1 MRRRRSAPLL
11 TLLTLLAALSLVA
24 AACGKSKTTGSAT
37 TTTSTTTKAVKGGTL
52 VLGAEQ
58 EPDCADWIASC
69 AGASWGTYTMGAHTM
84 PRAFDLTP
92 DAKSV
97 PSILLAGAPTLD
109 AGPPQK
115 VTYKIN
121 PKAVWSDGQPITST
135 DFKYTWQQIKD
146 GTDIYD
152 KTGYKDIASV
162 DDSDPHTAVV
172 TFSQSYASWRDL
184 FGGFYGIYPQ
194 HLLPADEKGRDAAMK
209 DGYKWSGGPWMID
222 HWTKGQEVALV
233 PNPNYYG
240 PKPNLDKVVFKFIT
254 DTASESS
261 AYKTGQ
267 IAMFYPQ
274 AQLELAQLKTLP
286 NTKFDVNTSLSYE
299 ALWFNAQKPPL
310 DDKNVRKALAYATD
324 RDAIVNSLFGPVQPG
339 IKAINGFVTPGN
351 KEWYTDPF
359 KIYSPNQSKV
369 DELMKASG
377 YAKGADGIWA
387 KGGQP
392 VSLQIS
398 TTAGNKRRE
407 LTEQLLQSQWKSAG
421 FNLATNNTKA
431 GTLFGEWGPQGVFQ
445 IALYAQVPA
454 STDPGICST
463 FCSENIP
470 TKDNPSGQNWT
481 RLASPDI
488 DTPWKAVDKEL
499 DNTKRKDDVNKGQQA
514 LADNLPGLPIDP
526 FPDVLIYNS
535 AKLNGPIDH
544 NFAFG
549 PFVNMNLWWC
559 TGGTC

>member
-1 MRRRRSAPLL
+1 VRRSRPVALL
-11 TLLTLLAALSLVA
+11 ALLAALSLIA
-24 AACGKSKTTGSAT
+24 AACGGKSSSGGGT
-37 TTTSTTTKAVKGGTL
+37 TTTAKQNVVKGGTL

-69 AGASWGTYTMGAHTM
+69 AGASWGTYTMGAQTM

-92 DAKSV
+92 DGKQKA
-97 PSILLAGAPTLD
+97 SILLAGDPKLETTGA
-109 AGPPQK
+109 QK
-115 VTYKIN
+115 ITYKIN
-121 PKAVWSDGQPITST
+121 PKAVWSDGQPITSS
-135 DFKYTWQQIKD
+135 DFKYTWEQIKN

-152 KTGYKDIASV
+152 KTGYKDISAV
-162 DDSDPHTAVV
+162 DDTDPKTAVV
-172 TFSQSYASWRDL
+172 LFTTPYAGWRDL
-184 FGGFYGIYPQ
+184 FGGFYGVYPK
-194 HLLPADEKGRDAAMK
+194 HLLPADEKARDAAMK
-209 DGYKWSGGPWMID
+209 DGYKWSGGPYVID

-240 PKPNLDKVVFKFIT
+240 PKSNLDKVVFKFIT
-254 DTASESS
+254 DTAAESQ

-286 NTKFDVNTSLSYE
+286 DTKFDVTTSLSYE
-299 ALWFNAQKPPL
+299 ALWFNTTKDPL
-310 DDKNVRKALAYATD
+310 NDVNVRKALAYATN
-324 RDAIVNSLFGPVQPG
+324 RDTIVESLFGSVQPG

-351 KEWYTDPF
+351 KQWYTDPF
-359 KIYSPNQSKV
+359 KIYTQNQAKV

-377 YAKGADGIWA
+377 YAKGGDGMWA
-387 KGGQP
+387 KGGKP
-392 VSLQIS
+392 VTLAIS

-407 LTEQLLQSQWKSAG
+407 LTEQLLQSQWKTAG
-421 FNLATNNTKA
+421 FTLTFNNTKA
-431 GTLFGEWGPQGVFQ
+431 GTLFGEWGPKGVYQ
-445 IALYAQVPA
+445 LALYAQVPP

-470 TKDNPSGQNWT
+470 TAANASGQNWT
-481 RLASPDI
+481 RLASDKI

-499 DNTKRKDDVNKGQQA
+499 DETKRKDQVIQGQKA
-514 LADNLPGLPIDP
+514 LADELPGLPVDP

-535 AKLNGPIDH
+535 AKLHGPIDH

-549 PFVNMNLWWC
+549 PFVNVNEWWC
-559 TGGTC
+559 TNGAC

>member
-1 MRRRRSAPLL
+1 MRRRRSAV
-11 TLLTLLAALSLVA
+11 LLTLLAALALVA
-24 AACGKSKTTGSAT
+24 AACGSDDDNGGESAD

-69 AGASWGTYTMGAHTM
+69 AGASWGTYTMGTHTM

-92 DAKSV
+92 DAKQK
-97 PSILLAGAPTLD
+97 PSILLDGEPKLEQ
-109 AGPPQK
+109 GPPQK
-115 VTYKIN
+115 ITYKIN
-121 PKAVWSDGQPITST
+121 PKAVWSDGQPITSE
-135 DFKYTWQQIKD
+135 DFKYTWEQIKN

-152 KTGYKDIASV
+152 KTGYKDIQSV
-162 DDSDPHTAVV
+162 DTPDPKTAVV
-172 TFSQSYASWRDL
+172 TFSAPYAGWKDL
-184 FGGFYGIYPQ
+184 FGGFYGVYPK
-194 HLLPADEKGRDAAMK
+194 HLLPATEKERNAAMK
-209 DGYKWSGGPWMID
+209 DGYKWSGGPWIID
-222 HWTKGQEVALV
+222 HWTKGQEVVLT

-240 PKPNLDKVVFKFIT
+240 NKPNLDKVVFKFIT
-254 DTASESS
+254 DTASESQ
-261 AYKTGQ
+261 AYKTAQ
-267 IAMFYPQ
+267 ITMFYPQ

-299 ALWFNAQKPPL
+299 ALWFNTSKPPL
-310 DDKNVRKALAYATD
+310 DNLDVRKALAYATD

-359 KIYSPNQSKV
+359 KIYKADQAKV
-369 DELMKASG
+369 DQHMKAAG
-377 YAKGADGIWA
+377 YTKGSDGIWT
-387 KGGQP
+387 KGGKP
-392 VSLQIS
+392 ATLEIS

-407 LTEQLLQSQWKSAG
+407 LTEQLLQSQWKAAG
-421 FNLATNNTKA
+421 FNLTTNNTKA
-431 GTLFGEWGPQGVFQ
+431 GTLFGEWGPKGVFQ
-445 IALYAQVPA
+445 IALYAQVPP

-470 TKDNPSGQNWT
+470 TTENPSGQNWT
-481 RLASPDI
+481 RLASSKI
-488 DTPWKAVDKEL
+488 DEPWKQVDKEL
-499 DNTKRKDDVNKGQQA
+499 DASKRKDLVDKGQQA
-514 LADNLPGLPIDP
+514 LADELPGLPIDP

-549 PFVNMNLWWC
+549 PFWNMNEWWC

>member
-1 MRRRRSAPLL
+1 
-11 TLLTLLAALSLVA
+11 LLTLLAALSLVA
-24 AACGKSKTTGSAT
+24 AACGKSSSKPSAT
-37 TTTSTTTKAVKGGTL
+37 TNTTEKPVKGGTL

-58 EPDCADWIASC
+58 EPDCADWIATC
-69 AGASWGTYTMGAHTM
+69 AGASWGIYMYGGQTM

-92 DAKSV
+92 DAKQV
-97 PSILLAGAPTLD
+97 PSILLTGEPTLD
-109 AGPPQK
+109 VGPPQK
-115 VTYKIN
+115 VTYHIN
-121 PKAVWSDGQPITST
+121 PKAVWSDGQAITSS
-135 DFKYTWQQIKD
+135 DFKYTWEQIKN

-152 KTGYKDIASV
+152 QTGYKDIASV

-172 TFSQSYASWRDL
+172 TFSTNYAAWRDL
-184 FGGFYGIYPQ
+184 FGGFYGVYPK

-209 DGYKWSGGPWMID
+209 DGYKWSGGPWMLD
-222 HWTKGQEVALV
+222 HWTKGQEIALI
-233 PNPNYYG
+233 PNPNYWG
-240 PKPNLDKVVFKFIT
+240 DKPNLEKVVFKIIT
-254 DTASESS
+254 DTAAESQ

-267 IAMFYPQ
+267 VAAFYPQ
-274 AQLELAQLKTLP
+274 AQLELAQLKTEP

-299 ALWFNAQKPPL
+299 ALWLNAQKPPL
-310 DDKNVRKALAYATD
+310 DDVNVRKALAYATD
-324 RDAIVNSLFGPVQPG
+324 RDAIVKSLFDQVQPG
-339 IKAINGFVTPGN
+339 IKAIQGFVTPGN

-359 KIYSPNQSKV
+359 KIYTQNQSKV

-377 YAKGADGIWA
+377 YAKGTDGFWA
-387 KGGQP
+387 KNGKK

-421 FNLATNNTKA
+421 FDLTFNNTKA

-454 STDPGICST
+454 STDPGLCNV

-470 TKDNPSGQNWT
+470 TPSNKSGTNWT
-481 RLASPDI
+481 RLASPAI
-488 DTPWKAVDKEL
+488 DAPWKAVDKEL
-499 DNTKRKDDVNKGQQA
+499 DNSKRKDDVEKGQQA
-514 LADNLPGLPIDP
+514 LADELPGLPIDP

-535 AKLNGPIDH
+535 AKLHGPIDH

-549 PFVNMNLWWC
+549 PFVNVNQWWC

>member
-1 MRRRRSAPLL
+1 VRHRRSAA
-11 TLLTLLAALSLVA
+11 LLTLLAALSLVA
-24 AACGKSKTTGSAT
+24 AACGKSSNKA
-37 TTTSTTTKAVKGGTL
+37 TSTTTSSTEKAVKGGTL

-69 AGASWGTYTMGAHTM
+69 AGASWGTYMLGAQTM

-97 PSILLAGAPTLD
+97 PSSLLTGDPTLD
-109 AGPPQK
+109 QGPPMK
-115 VTYKIN
+115 ITYHIN
-121 PKAVWSDGQPITST
+121 PKAVWSDGSPITST
-135 DFKYTWQQIKD
+135 DFKYTWQQITT
-146 GTDIYD
+146 GNDIYD
-152 KTGYKDIASV
+152 KTGYKDIQTV
-162 DDSDPHTAVV
+162 DDSDPKTVVV
-172 TFSQSYASWRDL
+172 TFKNAYASWRDL
-184 FGGFYGIYPQ
+184 FGGFYGVYPSK
-194 HLLPADEKGRDAAMK
+194 LLPADEKARDAAMK
-209 DGYKWSGGPWMID
+209 DGYKWSGGPWMLD
-222 HWTKGQEVALV
+222 HWTKGQEIALV
-233 PNPNYYG
+233 PNPNYWG
-240 PKPNLDKVVFKFIT
+240 DKPNLDKVVFKIIT
-254 DTASESS
+254 DTAAESQ

-274 AQLELAQLKTLP
+274 AQLELAQLKTQP
-286 NTKFDVNTSLSYE
+286 DTKFDVTTSLSYE

-310 DDKNVRKALAYATD
+310 DDKNVRQALAYATD
-324 RDAIVNSLFGPVQPG
+324 RDAIVNSLFGQIQPG

-359 KIYSPNQSKV
+359 KIYTPTQSKV

-377 YAKGADGIWA
+377 YAKGSDGMWA
-387 KGGQP
+387 KGGKP
-392 VSLQIS
+392 VTLQIS

-407 LTEQLLQSQWKSAG
+407 LTEQLLQSQWKTAG
-421 FNLATNNTKA
+421 FTLTTNNTKA

-445 IALYAQVPA
+445 ISLYAQVPP

-481 RLASPDI
+481 RLASPAI
-488 DTPWKAVDKEL
+488 DEPWKAVDKEL
-499 DNTKRKDDVNKGQQA
+499 DQSKRKDEVDKGQAA
-514 LADNLPGLPIDP
+514 LAAELPGLPIDP

-535 AKLNGPIDH
+535 AKLHGPIDH

-549 PFVNMNLWWC
+549 PFVNMNDWWC